1 MSEVVIQSQST
12 GERSVVAAE
21 LRVLVIVPALN
32 EAEAIADVVA
42 DIRRAVPNAEILVV
56 DDGST
61 DRTAGVAA
69 SAGARVARMPF
80 NAGIGTAVQTGF
92 RLAADEG
99 FDVAIQ
105 VDGDGQHPAEQVPL
119 LLAAITDSGANYVIG
134 SRFAESGEYRP
145 SFARRR
151 GIAVFSRLVSILA
164 RQRVT
169 DTTSGFRA
177 ADRRT
182 IRLFADHYPHDYPE
196 VEAVILAKRNALRIV
211 EIPVQMRQRA
221 TGRSSITPLRSL
233 YYMAK
238 VTLAVLVQFIGR
250 NPTSEESE

>member
-1 MSEVVIQSQST
+1 MSDIVESSQLTRERREVF
-12 GERSVVAAE
+12 AH

-32 EAEAIADVVA
+32 EAAAIADVVG
-42 DIRRAVPNAEILVV
+42 DIRRAVPSAEILVV

-61 DRTAGVAA
+61 DQTAAVAA
-69 SAGARVARMPF
+69 AAGARVARMPF
-80 NAGIGTAVQTGF
+80 NVGIGTAVQTGF
-92 RLAADEG
+92 RVAADEG

-105 VDGDGQHPAEQVPL
+105 VDGDGQHPADQVPL
-119 LLAAITDSGANYVIG
+119 LLLAIIESGANYVIG
-134 SRFAESGEYRP
+134 SRFAERGAYRP
-145 SFARRR
+145 SFARRG
-151 GIAVFSRLVSILA
+151 GIVVFSRLVSLLA

-177 ADRRT
+177 ADRQT
-182 IRLFADHYPHDYPE
+182 IRLFAEHYPHDYPE

-211 EIPVQMRQRA
+211 EIPVTMRQRS
-221 TGRSSITPLRSL
+221 TGRSSITPIRSL

-250 NPTSEESE
+250 NPTAEEIE